1 MHHSA
6 IVVSD
11 LARSISFYEKFF
23 DAEVELSFEAGGPD
37 VAALHGLDESL
48 FTMAML
54 SVGGGRI
61 ELFEYKEPTD
71 RQDAIPRACD
81 MGGTHIAFQI
91 DEVAAKYDELR
102 ANGVEFTR
110 PPLTVGDEHEG
121 YVLAFCR
128 DPDGHRIELIQIL

>member
-61 ELFEYKEPTD
+61 EIGEHGIDHPVPGRFIFGRVEEPQYEIVQ
-71 RQDAIPRACD
+71 RLLE
-81 MGGTHIAFQI
+81 THL
-91 DEVAAKYDELR
+91 VAADLGVMIQPEPVHDEPGHGRLDQLII
-102 ANGVEFTR
+102 
-110 PPLTVGDEHEG
+110 PLH
-121 YVLAFCR
+121 
-128 DPDGHRIELIQIL
+128 